1 MQFKYPAVFYFLF
14 VLIIPIVVHLFQLQK
29 FKKIA
34 FTNVQFLQKI
44 SLETRKSSRLK
55 KLLLLATRM
64 LCFLALLFT
73 FSQPYFGDKK
83 TEAENYNYIYLDNSM
98 SMNTNGENGNLLEIA
113 AQKIIENAPEKDKYS
128 LLTNDEI
135 RSNISKKELERS
147 LKDIKYTTNTT
158 SYQDKINTI
167 QSDINDKTKT
177 SHKYILISDF
187 QNFNKKII
195 NKFTNVTSPFS
206 FVKLN
211 SRTKNNISID
221 SVFITTSSTN
231 IKLISVVINN
241 QGVTK
246 NNVPIALYNS
256 SKLIYK
262 RSFSILE
269 NEVKTIEFP
278 LENFQ
283 QFKGKI
289 QITFNDI
296 FLFDNVFYFTI
307 NIPKKTSIL
316 NIGKTS
322 SYLSKI
328 FTDEDF
334 HFTNSTL
341 QNVNYNLIPSQQ
353 LLILN
358 QLKNIPSI
366 LGKTILDFVENGGHL
381 LIIPDQKIKISSY
394 NSFFKKI
401 NSGTILNRITNSLK
415 ITTINF
421 QHPLFSE
428 VFIKEI
434 TNFQYPSAT
443 ISYKNTLQ
451 GNTILSFENKT
462 PFLQEITNPFSKIYW
477 FSAPLDTQSSNFVN
491 SPLIVPTLYN
501 IAKQSLEI
509 TKPYYTLQEE
519 NTIEINKKIEKNQI
533 LKISNQQKSFIPFQ
547 RNFASKV
554 ALSTNTE
561 PKDAGFY
568 DISLE
573 KDTLSSIA
581 YNISSNES
589 ILSFLDL
596 KAIEK
601 ENKNVQVYSSIKEL
615 FEEINEKNEVQWLW
629 RLFLAIAIVSLLL
642 EILILKFFKI

>member
-14 VLIIPIVVHLFQLQK
+14 VLIIPIIVHLFQLQK

-83 TEAENYNYIYLDNSM
+83 AEVENHNYIYLDNSM
-98 SMNTNGENGNLLEIA
+98 SLNTNGKNGNLLTIA

-135 RSNISKKELERS
+135 RSNISKKELDIS
-147 LKDIKYTTNTT
+147 LKNIKYTTNTT

-167 QSDINDKTKT
+167 QSEVKNKSKT
-177 SHKYILISDF
+177 SYKHILISDF

-211 SRTKNNISID
+211 SDTKNNISID
-221 SVFITTSSTN
+221 SVFITTTSAKV
-231 IKLISVVINN
+231 KLVSVVIKN
-241 QGVTK
+241 QGEAK
-246 NNVPIALYNS
+246 NNIPIALYNF
-256 SKLIYK
+256 SKLINK

-269 NEVKTIEFP
+269 NEVKIIEFP
-278 LENFQ
+278 IENFQ
-283 QFKGKI
+283 QFKGKL
-289 QITFNDI
+289 QVTFNDV
-296 FLFDNVFYFTI
+296 FLFDNVFYFTM
-307 NIPKKTSIL
+307 NTPKKTSIL

-322 SYLSKI
+322 SYFSKI
-328 FTDEDF
+328 FTEEDF

-353 LLILN
+353 LLIIN
-358 QLKNIPSI
+358 QLKSISRVLENSI
-366 LGKTILDFVENGGHL
+366 LQFVKNGGHL
-381 LIIPDQKIKISSY
+381 LIIPDQKIEISSY
-394 NSFFKKI
+394 NSFLKKI

-477 FSAPLDTQSSNFVN
+477 FSAPLDTQSSNFSN

-554 ALSTNTE
+554 ALSTNNE

-589 ILSFLDL
+589 ILSFHDL
-596 KAIEK
+596 KAIGK
-601 ENKNVQVYSSIKEL
+601 ENKNVQVFSSIKEL